1 MSFKTHFIHPLI
13 VDRNLEKSMKFK
25 RIYSTVL
32 VLAFVFSITA
42 CNLPTSGGTGTP
54 DTAATTNGKAAIEQ
68 AAATIV
74 AQTLTAG
81 APTITLTPQPP
92 LESFTP
98 TFTPTATLAPTSD
111 VVSLVV
117 PKDTY
122 CREGAPVAAFK
133 SVVIIKSGQLVEVL
147 ARNPENTSFYVM
159 NPYDEN
165 STCWIFGKD
174 LTLNG
179 NATDLDVATLQPTPT
194 PTRTPTPSV
203 NFTLTYSSLAAC
215 PPIYAFK
222 LYIQNVGATPWQF
235 IAITGSDSVTG
246 VAISHISNTFDQ
258 YSGCSVMNP
267 QDVLPAGDDTYAM
280 NLSPG
285 ELNYDPTGHL
295 INLTVKLC
303 SQDNALG
310 TCLSKP
316 ISFTP

>member
-1 MSFKTHFIHPLI
+1 M
-13 VDRNLEKSMKFK
+13 KSK
-25 RIYSTVL
+25 RILSAVL
-32 VLAFVFSITA
+32 VFAVILSITA
-42 CNLPTSGGTGTP
+42 CNLPSSEASVPP
-54 DTAATTNGKAAIEQ
+54 DSAAAADGKAAIEQ

-74 AQTLTAG
+74 AQTLTAS
-81 APTITLTPQPP
+81 APTITSTPQPP

-98 TFTPTATLAPTSD
+98 TLSPTATLAPTSD
-111 VVSLVV
+111 VVTLVV
-117 PKDTY
+117 PGDTY

-147 ARNPENTSFYVM
+147 ATNPEKTSYYVM

-174 LTLNG
+174 LTLEG
-179 NATDLDVATLQPTPT
+179 NAAGLDIATLQPTPT
-194 PTRTPTPSV
+194 PTRTPTPAV
-203 NFTLTYSSLAAC
+203 DFKLTYSSLVSCGA
-215 PPIYAFK
+215 PNFAFK
-222 LYIQNVGATPWQF
+222 LYIQNLGATAWHF
-235 IAITGSDSVTG
+235 ISITGSDSVNGFVINHT
-246 VAISHISNTFDQ
+246 SNVFDQ

-267 QDVLPAGDDTYAM
+267 QDILPGGDDTYAM
-280 NLSPG
+280 NVNPG
-285 ELNYDPTGHL
+285 EFNYDPTGHL